1 MWWSKNLYYKTPYS
15 VTGTIKLTGS
25 EQAPKVIYVQIEL
38 SERRKQSNIVL
49 AMVVTKKISTLNDC
63 ESSGTTYEAL
73 VMRTE
78 EQPQVINMQLVIG
91 KSAHSFEYDKEK
103 CFLKES
109 VAYDKE

>member
-1 MWWSKNLYYKTPYS
+1 M
-15 VTGTIKLTGS
+15 
-25 EQAPKVIYVQIEL
+25 
-38 SERRKQSNIVL
+38 L